1 MTAFWRLLRTDRI
14 AAGLAGA
21 AALLLLLNAAAIV
34 ALDLPLHRETL
45 AREEGLFALQ
55 GELRALR
62 HATAQGGAAGSQEL
76 ERDINR
82 LRGTFPPRRE
92 VVALV
97 RDLSARATS
106 AHLKVGAIDYKPGNV
121 PEEGLLRLGIA
132 MGLEGGYTDLR
143 RFLADLEGMRGR
155 LAITHLAATG
165 RPGEGHVTVRLN
177 LTAYFRAGEP
187 RLKSSPR
194 PATEGAS

>member
-1 MTAFWRLLRTDRI
+1 MNALWGLLRTDRI

-21 AALLLLLNAAAIV
+21 VALLLLLNAAAIV
-34 ALDLPLHRETL
+34 ALDLPLSRETL
-45 AREEGLFALQ
+45 AREEGLYALQ
-55 GELRALR
+55 GELRGLR
-62 HATAQGGAAGSQEL
+62 HASVQAESTGGLQREIS
-76 ERDINR
+76 R
-82 LRGTFPPRRE
+82 LRGTFPPRRD

-97 RDLSARATS
+97 RDLSARAAS
-106 AHLKVGAIDYKPGNV
+106 ARLKVGAIDYKPADV

-132 MGLEGGYTDLR
+132 MGVEGSYTDLR

-165 RPGEGHVTVRLN
+165 RPGEGHVTARLT
-177 LTAYFRAGEP
+177 LTAYFQAGEP

-194 PATEGAS
+194 GASEEAS

>member
-1 MTAFWRLLRTDRI
+1 VTALWGLLRTDRI
-14 AAGLAGA
+14 AAALGGG
-21 AALLLLLNAAAIV
+21 AALLLLLNAAAIA

-45 AREEGLFALQ
+45 AREEGLYALQ

-62 HATAQGGAAGSQEL
+62 HGSGRAEAAARL
-76 ERDINR
+76 ERDIAR
-82 LRGTFPPRRE
+82 LRGTLPPRRE

-97 RDLSARATS
+97 RDLSARAAA
-106 AHLKVGAIDYKPGNV
+106 AHLKVGGIDYKPAEV

-132 MGLEGGYTDLR
+132 MGVEGTYTDLR

-165 RPGEGHVTVRLN
+165 RPGEGHVTGRLT
-177 LTAYFRAGEP
+177 LTAYFQAGEP
-187 RLKSSPR
+187 RPKSPR
-194 PATEGAS
+194 PVAAEEAS